1 MGADHDFLLKALR
14 EAGDQLLEE
23 LLELGEAALAFR
35 PSPDEWS
42 LKEVLGHLRDAQ
54 ALALEQV
61 QAALAGRPLPH
72 RDLDALP
79 QERGYQDQDVGALA
93 EEMAGLRRRLLHLLW
108 SLSDEEWQRPCRHP
122 LRGTVTVAQLVR
134 ELAQHDLEHL
144 WQVRRLKALLEEP
157 DLDAP

>member
-1 MGADHDFLLKALR
+1 MNGEREFLLKALR

-42 LKEVLGHLRDAQ
+42 LKEVLGHLRDVQ

-72 RDLDALP
+72 RDIDPLP
-79 QERGYQDQDVGALA
+79 QERGYQDEDAGDLL
-93 EEMAGLRRRLLHLLW
+93 EEMASLRRRLLHLLW
-108 SLSDEEWQRPCRHP
+108 SLTDEEWHRPCHHP
-122 LRGTVTVAQLVR
+122 LRGDLTVTQVVR

-157 DLDAP
+157 DLDVL